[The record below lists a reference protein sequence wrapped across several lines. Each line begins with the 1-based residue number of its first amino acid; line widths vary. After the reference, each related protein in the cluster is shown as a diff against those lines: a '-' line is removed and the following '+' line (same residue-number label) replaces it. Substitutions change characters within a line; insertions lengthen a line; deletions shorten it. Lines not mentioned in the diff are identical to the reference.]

1 MYSCLRTPVRL
12 SQTLTEF
19 FIDGFRVKDF
29 FVHRIALRPT
39 LPFVIAIFLL
49 LGATT
54 PALAGK
60 ASRVQIGFM
69 AAPIMPTGQYQN
81 VLLNVIGV
89 RINQH
94 IGAAPTGGGWQKIPV
109 PPGLGG
115 SGANAELQ
123 IDLNSLQNVP
133 QLFNTASVRTEPYK
147 IVQLLLDSSN
157 PGYLIPNCPTSPP
170 AGGNSSDGCINYPI
184 VVNNPNGITFSNP
197 DKSVLIPTTSGT
209 LTSFIMQLSVT
220 ITNFPTAP
228 GGAYTVTVAVTP
240 VTNPVTG
247 NVTGQINVKPGTGT
261 GTSSGGKLRKLS
273 VTAEAIGSNTQIAM
287 AQIKPAGGNNC
298 PPAPGGCFTLTL
310 PAAGGLNTS
319 PNPGFG
325 TLYDLAVS
333 GGAAT
338 YAAARLPP
346 LYPGQ
351 SLTSNFHRPQQRH
364 RQPDAGQYH
373 RPGQRRLHP
382 EQVHCW
388 RDAAVAD
395 ATEWRHR

>member
-29 FVHRIALRPT
+29 FVHRRGLRPT

-49 LGATT
+49 LVATT
-54 PALAGK
+54 PAVAGK
-60 ASRVQIGFM
+60 AAQVQIGFM
-69 AAPIMPTGQYQN
+69 GAPPTGYQN

-89 RINQH
+89 RINRH
-94 IGAAPTGGGWQKIPV
+94 VGASPNAGGWQTIPL

-123 IDLNSLQNVP
+123 IDLNSMQNVP
-133 QLFNTASVRTEPYK
+133 ELFNTANVRTQTYK

-157 PGYLIPNCPTSPP
+157 PGYLIPNCPGSVGAT
-170 AGGNSSDGCINYPI
+170 GNNSDGCINYPI
-184 VVNNPNGITFSNP
+184 LVNNPNSITYS
-197 DKSVLIPTTSGT
+197 DKNGLITTTKGT
-209 LTSFIMQLSVT
+209 LTSFIMQISVT
-220 ITNFPTAP
+220 IAKFPTGP
-228 GGAYTVTVAVTP
+228 GGAYTVAVALSP
-240 VTNPVTG
+240 VTTPVTG
-247 NVTGQINVKPGTGT
+247 NVTGQINVKPGTGS
-261 GTSSGGKLRKLS
+261 GTSSGGKVRRLS

-287 AQIKPAGGNNC
+287 AQIKPGVGGTNC

-310 PAAGGLNTS
+310 PAAGGVNTS

-325 TLYDLAVS
+325 SLYDLAVS

-351 SLTSNFHRPQQRH
+351 SLNLTNNFTGTNSVMGNQTLGNVT
-364 RQPDAGQYH
+364 GQVND
-373 RPGQRRLHP
+373 G
-382 EQVHCW
+382 CT
-388 RDAAVAD
+388 ANK
-395 ATEWRHR
+395 